1 MVELVGLLAGLDTSK
16 AFDRVWHAGLL
27 HKLIS
32 DGISGKIF
40 GLIASFLEYCCHS
53 LAVAICYVELLDK
66 VQRRICKNVGTS
78 LATPLELMVHRGN
91 VASVSLFRRYYF
103 GIC

>member
-1 MVELVGLLAGLDTSK
+1 MVELLGLLAGLDISK
-16 AFDRVWHAGLL
+16 AFDRVWHASLL
-27 HKLIS
+27 HKHMS